1 MCSWYSKMV
10 IDERNQEKSD
20 ANMKPGSKV
29 KRRSFHIFVKDFPST
44 FWWSTFPCKGKVV
57 EKPKTRNRS
66 RGHPD
71 NKLLGEEA
79 TWGVQQ
85 KMSGGCFAQL
95 IYNQATWTE
104 TSSSSK
110 ICSSLKWPSPTT
122 KATRWSHFEKTSK
135 WFSRGWRSILKWFS
149 RAAFYSYEAFRLR
162 EGWKTRWW
170 RRLPTW
176 RRGKR
181 FGGKQLLLQ
190 SKWIDDL
197 FVCNL

>member
-29 KRRSFHIFVKDFPST
+29 KRRSFHIFVKDFPSKC
-44 FWWSTFPCKGKVV
+44 WRSTSPCKGKVV

-71 NKLLGEEA
+71 NKLLGEKA
-79 TWGVQQ
+79 TWGQRLQQ
-85 KMSGGCFAQL
+85 SRNCWAPLQPGDMNRDVFFLEDLLKSQMAQPHHQG
-95 IYNQATWTE
+95 YQVVTFW
-104 TSSSSK
+104 K
-110 ICSSLKWPSPTT
+110 DFQVVLKRM
-122 KATRWSHFEKTSK
+122 A
-135 WFSRGWRSILKWFS
+135 LL
-149 RAAFYSYEAFRLR
+149 EAFPSQRGLKDQMVETLAYLEKR
-162 EGWKTRWW
+162 KTFW
-170 RRLPTW
+170 RQTAASA
-176 RRGKR
+176 K
-181 FGGKQLLLQ
+181 